1 MNLEPYFPFSD
12 RMVVY
17 HSSED
22 ILNQIDGIVSTFLL
36 ALMNDYQFNIGNL
49 SETKLHEIFTS
60 PVDWWNN
67 TWFVDRSKRGLWNL
81 KFSTPEDEFAL
92 SNILLWKKFPYSQV
106 IHVYANENLISFI
119 MNNESYKEKIEKYE
133 IKPEDNIYKEIF
145 KNIFF
150 GFEKNWEENFQYLKQ
165 NFFSDENR
173 MVARI
178 ISSNQIDNLVEKI
191 RETNPQK
198 VLLSTN
204 DISIVNQ
211 LKQTF
216 KDVQFLYINDIKND
230 EYSPTILTNVKL
242 FYELLLFIDTN
253 NKFLE
258 SNDKFSEIVNNCTIE
273 N

>member
-1 MNLEPYFPFSD
+1 
-12 RMVVY
+12 
-17 HSSED
+17 
-22 ILNQIDGIVSTFLL
+22 
-36 ALMNDYQFNIGNL
+36 
-49 SETKLHEIFTS
+49 
-60 PVDWWNN
+60 
-67 TWFVDRSKRGLWNL
+67 
-81 KFSTPEDEFAL
+81 
-92 SNILLWKKFPYSQV
+92 
-106 IHVYANENLISFI
+106 